1 LENNIIHIF
10 YIKQTEK
17 LPSEIFQQLLLQ
29 VPGIFR
35 EEILRYKFWQGA
47 ESSLLGKII
56 LKFGL
61 QQLNLPFSLNDIKVD
76 AKDRPFLNDKFDLSL
91 AAVSHKVDTATYF
104 DFNISHSGNY
114 IICAIAK
121 NAKVGI
127 DIEKHRE
134 LKSNIAN
141 RYFDKNECYEIDVSE
156 NSSKTFFD
164 LWSLKESAIK
174 CDGRGVEVLSKTHKQ
189 YQPKTINTIICD
201 DTLLHYQPI
210 EIEDVYSCCVCSNEK
225 FVIELQQL
233 NLTDMI
239 NKLIY

>member
-17 LPSEIFQQLLLQ
+17 LPTEIFQQFLLQ
-29 VPGIFR
+29 VPDVFR
-35 EEILRYKFWQGA
+35 QEILKYTFWQGA

-56 LKFGL
+56 LKFGF

-76 AKDRPFLNDKFDLSL
+76 AKDRPFLNNEFDLNL
-91 AAVSHKVDTATYF
+91 AAVSHKVDTATNF

-134 LKSNIAN
+134 LKSDIAN
-141 RYFDKNECYEIDVSE
+141 RYFDKNECNEIDVSE
-156 NSSKTFFD
+156 NPSKTFFD

-174 CDGRGVEVLSKTHKQ
+174 CDGRGVEILSKTHKQ
-189 YQPKTINTIICD
+189 YQPESINTIICD
-201 DTLLHYQPI
+201 DTLFHYQSVK
-210 EIEDVYSCCVCSNEK
+210 IEDAYSCCVCSDEK
-225 FVIELQQL
+225 LKIETQEL
-233 NLTDMI
+233 NLIDLI
-239 NKLIY
+239 NALIN

>member
-1 LENNIIHIF
+1 MNNIIHIF

-17 LPSEIFQQLLLQ
+17 LPSEIFQQFLLH
-29 VPGIFR
+29 VPDIFQQ
-35 EEILRYKFWQGA
+35 EILKYKFWQGA

-56 LKFGL
+56 LKVGF
-61 QQLNLPFSLNDIKVD
+61 QQLNLPFSLDDIKVD
-76 AKDRPFLNDKFDLSL
+76 AKDRPYLNDE
-91 AAVSHKVDTATYF
+91 F

-134 LKSNIAN
+134 LKSDIAN
-141 RYFDKNECYEIDVSE
+141 RYFDKNECNEIDISK
-156 NSSKTFFD
+156 NPSKTFFD

-174 CDGRGVEVLSKTHKQ
+174 CDGLGVEVLSKTHKQ
-189 YQPKTINTIICD
+189 YQQESINTIICD
-201 DTLLHYQPI
+201 NKLLYYQI
-210 EIEDVYSCCVCSNEK
+210 LAIEDEYSCCVCSNKK

-233 NLTDMI
+233 NLSDLLNTLI
-239 NKLIY
+239 N